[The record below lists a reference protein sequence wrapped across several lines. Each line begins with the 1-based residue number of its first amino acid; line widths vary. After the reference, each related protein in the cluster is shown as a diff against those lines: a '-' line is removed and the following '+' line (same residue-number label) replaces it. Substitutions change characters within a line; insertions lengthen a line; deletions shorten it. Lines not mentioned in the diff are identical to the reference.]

1 MSKSAKRSGEKSDT
15 SMRVCPS
22 MINSDN
28 NSNIYAHLY
37 QIRGGGP
44 NGPSHVVTQTA
55 NSLDDLL
62 GASPNPGFDEFL
74 EEVSGIR
81 TVVSTGVYQQIM
93 AWE

>member
-1 MSKSAKRSGEKSDT
+1 MFILLQVYDTTAYAASSRKLRGSA
-15 SMRVCPS
+15 
-22 MINSDN
+22 N
-28 NSNIYAHLY
+28 NGNIYAHLY

>member
-1 MSKSAKRSGEKSDT
+1 MAYAEASRRLMSSG
-15 SMRVCPS
+15 
-22 MINSDN
+22 N
-28 NSNIYAHLY
+28 NSKIYAHLY

-62 GASPNPGFDEFL
+62 GAAPNPGFEEFL

-81 TVVSTGVYQQIM
+81 TVLGTGVYQQIM